1 MNEGPKRKERKRESN
16 KAKEKKELCLLLI
29 LIYLILLSLCP
40 LTVSLCSS
48 CSSLFSLIFQFS
60 HSGDPQ
66 PRFHPVNSGED
77 ENTHTRARART
88 CMHARKHKRPFRRRV
103 IASIAMGKEG
113 REQVSLWIK
122 PRLLTQPWW

>member
-1 MNEGPKRKERKRESN
+1 MNEGPKRKERKRGSN

-77 ENTHTRARART
+77 ENTHTRAHVHACTQAQKALQEEGNCFHCDGKGRQRT
-88 CMHARKHKRPFRRRV
+88 SV
-103 IASIAMGKEG
+103 T
-113 REQVSLWIK
+113 LD
-122 PRLLTQPWW
+122 